1 MRKLFF
7 IIPIIW
13 IFMSCEES
21 IYLEEKD
28 VSNGYVSIASSP
40 NILKSTS
47 IQSNDLEIIKIGQ
60 KLDNPYSVNN
70 MKKAYVELKKE
81 KAI

>member
-47 IQSNDLEIIKIGQ
+47 I
-60 KLDNPYSVNN
+60 
-70 MKKAYVELKKE
+70 
-81 KAI
+81 